1 MQQDHYIAAGV
12 DLTIAYVDADHV
24 MALTP
29 TQDITIL
36 IGRSHGILLDQK
48 TPPRKEHQVYLHLRP
63 PRTQNGFQHDK
74 NDVTS
79 VICAVDT
86 IQRHAPIKLVHTR
99 THPFSITGDVQL
111 NQ

>member
-79 VICAVDT
+79 VITAC
-86 IQRHAPIKLVHTR
+86 H
-99 THPFSITGDVQL
+99 
-111 NQ
+111 